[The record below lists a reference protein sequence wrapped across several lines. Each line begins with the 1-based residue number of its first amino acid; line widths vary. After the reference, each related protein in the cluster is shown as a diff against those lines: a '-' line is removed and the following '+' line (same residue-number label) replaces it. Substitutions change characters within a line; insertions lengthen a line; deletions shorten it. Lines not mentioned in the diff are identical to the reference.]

1 MYIRFFCK
9 VTMPPTALVLQLICY
24 VRKIINKLYFPTL
37 TMTITITIIS
47 TILPQFGHKD
57 TIPRKRNQ

>member
-9 VTMPPTALVLQLICY
+9 VTMPPTALVLQLIGY

-37 TMTITITIIS
+37 TMTITITS
-47 TILPQFGHKD
+47 TMLPQFGHKD